1 MQHFEQMAE
10 IVAKSGAKF
19 EMRDL
24 KCEHFIAL
32 SIFFEHVENFG
43 WLAFLQNFLLQQDI
57 TSQIIFLYNY
67 LCFRKWLVVC
77 VFWNFL
83 VQQLDNFFNL
93 FDYIQKRAI
102 RSFCIILF
110 GGC

>member
-43 WLAFLQNFLLQQDI
+43 WLTFLWNFQVKQYFYIIIYVLESGWLCVCFGI
-57 TSQIIFLYNY
+57 SQFSSWIIFLI
-67 LCFRKWLVVC
+67 
-77 VFWNFL
+77 FL
-83 VQQLDNFFNL
+83 II
-93 FDYIQKRAI
+93 YRG
-102 RSFCIILF
+102 FCIILF